1 MSVWASKGVVNE
13 WLIREIFFK
22 KIRTNAPP
30 GSLFRACSFD
40 IPAFTR
46 SGTLY
51 AFVSI
56 YNGFE
61 DAYVRA
67 KIVVYLNI
75 VTRRYYPS
83 SYIILILY
91 IQRAYLP
98 CVPREYMYIYID
110 YTHISLHFTQA
121 VTLATTAQT
130 QITRI
135 SPDSAHQHHHQQQ
148 HAPVVRHHH
157 RRHRRANEALTLEV
171 APGVAKR
178 KIVKPLSRARVKR
191 SRNSLNRFCCAPL
204 RRLHKPLPMKTLI
217 YTCPY
222 PMNH

>member
-46 SGTLY
+46 SGTLH

-130 QITRI
+130 QITPI
-135 SPDSAHQHHHQQQ
+135 SPESAHYHHHHHRQ
-148 HAPVVRHHH
+148 HPPAVRHRHHRHHH
-157 RRHRRANEALTLEV
+157 TNDTHTLGV

-178 KIVKPLSRARVKR
+178 KQTKSLSRARVKR
-191 SRNSLNRFCCAPL
+191 ARSSLNRF
-204 RRLHKPLPMKTLI
+204 
-217 YTCPY
+217 
-222 PMNH
+222 